1 LAVAFDHSR
10 LVVGCV
16 DTTVRVYDAV
26 TGNDFVDSEA
36 LKEAWRGACMRARD
50 TGNLSEDHRP
60 AMRGGQRGANLDW
73 GN

>member
-1 LAVAFDHSR
+1 
-10 LVVGCV
+10 
-16 DTTVRVYDAV
+16 VYDAV

-36 LKEAWRGACMRARD
+36 LKEAWRGVCMRARD

-60 AMRGGQRGANLDW
+60 AMRGGQRGANSDW